1 MTDRHSSPR
10 PACPQ
15 RRRITLAGCG
25 VLALRV
31 VPDAFAHQAAPA
43 PISGFELPK
52 PIALKPFRLTD
63 QHGRLFD
70 RVRLERR
77 WTLLLFGF
85 TRCPDVCPTTLAQ
98 IAQVRRFVA
107 AQPDDAPTEGV
118 FITIDPKRDTREQ
131 LARYVAQFDATGI
144 GVTGSPSEIDALAKQ
159 FRIRYVRSGGQ
170 AEGYL
175 FDHTASVSLIG
186 PDARLY
192 AIFTLPLR
200 PEKVAADLGRMHANY
215 LKASCTTNSSDA
227 LRSCKRGA

>member
-1 MTDRHSSPR
+1 MTATGALVFR
-10 PACPQ
+10 
-15 RRRITLAGCG
+15 
-25 VLALRV
+25 VL
-31 VPDAFAHQAAPA
+31 PDAFAHQAAPA
-43 PISGFELPK
+43 PISGFELPE
-52 PIALKPFRLTD
+52 PMALKPFRLTD

-70 RVRLERR
+70 RASLERR

-85 TRCPDVCPTTLAQ
+85 THCPDVCPTTLAQ

-118 FITIDPKRDTREQ
+118 FVTIDPKRDSREQ

-144 GVTGSPSEIDALAKQ
+144 GVTGSASEIDALAKQ
-159 FRIRYVRSGGQ
+159 FRIRYTRSGGRP
-170 AEGYL
+170 EGYL

-200 PEKVAADLGRMHANY
+200 PDKIASDLARMHANY
-215 LKASCTTNSSDA
+215 LKTACTATTSPEA
-227 LRSCKRGA
+227 LRSCRRRGA